1 MYENHEIAVFGGG
14 CFWCTEAIFTELRG
28 VVSVVSG
35 YAAGHTENPTYK
47 QVCSGETG
55 HAEVI
60 EVRFNPSQ
68 ITYKDLLE
76 VFFATHDPTT
86 LNRQGADSG
95 TQYRSIVLYANESQ
109 QDQASEFIK
118 GLDVSGHLPGPVVTE
133 LTQLET
139 FYAAEEIHKDFYL
152 RNPDSMFCQ
161 IVISPKIRKVR
172 DKFAAISR

>member
-1 MYENHEIAVFGGG
+1 MHENHEIAVLGGG
-14 CFWCTEAIFTELRG
+14 CFWCTEAVFTELRG

-35 YAAGHTENPTYK
+35 YAAGHTENPTYR

-60 EVRFNPSQ
+60 EVQFNPNQ
-68 ITYKDLLE
+68 IASKDILE

-86 LNRQGADSG
+86 LNRQGPDSG
-95 TQYRSIVLYANESQ
+95 TQYRSILLYANESQ
-109 QDQASEFIK
+109 RDQASEFIK
-118 GLDVSGHLPGPVVTE
+118 ELDASGHLPGPVVTE

-139 FYAAEEIHKDFYL
+139 FYAAEESHKDFYM
-152 RNPDSMFCQ
+152 RNPDNMYCQ

-172 DKFAAISR
+172 DKFAAILH